1 MEQLLSTK
9 LFIPSTRPE
18 FVHRARLI
26 EQVNAGLHRKL
37 TLISAPAGFGKTTLI
52 SDWVTNCKRP
62 VAWLSLDKGDSE
74 TRRFL
79 VYLVAA
85 LQTVSTD
92 FGAGVLEM
100 LQSSQPPPTE
110 SILTA
115 LLNEITTVS
124 ENFVLVLD
132 DYHVIDAK
140 PVDHAITFLLENLP
154 PQMHLIITTREDPD
168 LPLARFRAQGQLTE
182 LRVADLRFTLS
193 EAANFLNRVTGL
205 ELSEKD
211 ISALEARTEGW
222 ITGLQLAALALQGIA
237 LQERADASQFVQ
249 SFTGSNRFVLDY
261 LVEEVLKRQPEDIR
275 RFLLQTSILKQ
286 LSASLCEIVTE
297 QANSRNTLEVLE
309 RGNLFVLPLDDQR
322 QWYRYHHLFAE
333 VLQTHLL
340 EQQPE
345 QLSELHGRASK
356 WYEQN
361 NLTAEAIRHALSA
374 EDWERAAGLIELA
387 HPVMDINYQS
397 AAWFAWAKTLPEE
410 LVRARPVLCV
420 DIAWALL
427 DSGELEACEEYLQ
440 VAEHW
445 LDATNNKQKND
456 AHGVIVDEVQF
467 RSLPASIATA
477 RAYRSLALGD
487 VPGAVKFAQRALT
500 LTHGN
505 DSLQHLQAVSLLG
518 VAQYTSGDLEAAES
532 SLTDLQTHL
541 HKSGDILAIIGI
553 TYLLADIRVALGRLH
568 QAESSYQQALQ
579 WATNQ
584 KKPPPVGTSDLYRGL
599 SELSCERGNMNKA
612 AEYLQTAQRLGE
624 QAALTDWQ
632 HRLYVA
638 QARLKEAQ
646 GDLDGALILLD
657 EAERVYT
664 RSPLPDVRPVPAMK
678 ARIWIRQDRLSEAM
692 AWRHSQGLSTEDD
705 LNYLQEFEYITLVRL
720 LVAQYSHDKVDETIH
735 EAQILL
741 SRLLKSAEAGN
752 RLGSVIEILVAQALA
767 YQVQGNLSQASEILA
782 RALTLAEPQGYV
794 RIFVEEGE
802 PMMALLREAAKR
814 GIVPQYVR
822 ELQASFEFY
831 VGNIPPINQSLIEP
845 LSERELE
852 VLRMLRSELS
862 GPEIASHLMI
872 SLNTLRTHTKNI
884 YTKLGVNNRRSAI
897 RRADE
902 LDLI

>member
-1 MEQLLSTK
+1 VEQLLSTK

-18 FVHRARLI
+18 FVPRPRLI

-37 TLISAPAGFGKTTLI
+37 TLISAPAGFGKTTLV

-79 VYLVAA
+79 GYLVAA

-100 LQSSQPPPTE
+100 LQSSQPSPTE
-110 SILTA
+110 STLTA

-168 LPLARFRAQGQLTE
+168 LPLARFRAQGELTE

-193 EAANFLNRVTGL
+193 EAAKFLNRVTGL

-211 ISALEARTEGW
+211 IAALEARTEGW
-222 ITGLQLAALALQGIA
+222 ITGLQLAALALQGIS
-237 LQERADASQFVQ
+237 LQERADTSQFVQ

-261 LVEEVLKRQPEDIR
+261 LVEEVLKHQPEDLR
-275 RFLLQTSILKQ
+275 HFLLQTCILER
-286 LSASLCEIVTE
+286 LNASLCEAVTG
-297 QANSRNTLEVLE
+297 QANSRNTLETLE
-309 RGNLFVLPLDDQR
+309 RGNLFVVPLDNQR

-340 EQQPE
+340 EQQPD
-345 QLSELHGRASK
+345 LVAELHWRASN

-361 NLTAEAIRHALSA
+361 DLTAEAIQHALAA

-397 AAWFAWAKTLPEE
+397 AAWLAWARALPEE

-427 DSGELEACEEYLQ
+427 DAGELEACEEYLQ
-440 VAEHW
+440 VAERW
-445 LDATNNKQKND
+445 LDAAKNKQKD
-456 AHGVIVDEVQF
+456 DMHGIIVDEVQF

-477 RAYRSLALGD
+477 KAYRSLAFGD
-487 VPGAVKFAQRALT
+487 VPGAVKFAQRALA
-500 LTHGN
+500 LTHEN
-505 DSLQHLQAVSLLG
+505 DSIQHLQAVSLLG
-518 VAQYTSGDLEAAES
+518 VAQYSSGDLEAAES
-532 SLTDLQTHL
+532 SLTDLQAHL
-541 HKSGDILAIIGI
+541 HKSGDILTLIGI

-568 QAESSYQQALQ
+568 EAEYSYQQVLPL
-579 WATNQ
+579 ATSQ

-599 SELSCERGNMNKA
+599 SELSCERGNPEEA

-624 QAALTDWQ
+624 QTALTDWQ

-638 QARLKEAQ
+638 QARLREAQ
-646 GDLDGALILLD
+646 GDRDSALILLD
-657 EAERVYT
+657 EAERVHT
-664 RSPLPDVRPVPAMK
+664 RSPLPDVRPVPALK
-678 ARIWIRQDRLSEAM
+678 ARIWIRQDRLNEAL
-692 AWRHSQGLSTEDD
+692 AWKRSQGFSTDDNLS
-705 LNYLQEFEYITLVRL
+705 YLQEFEHITLARL
-720 LVAQYSHDKVDETIH
+720 LVAQYSHNRVDETIR
-735 EAQILL
+735 EALTLL
-741 SRLLKSAEAGN
+741 SRLLEAAEAGN

-782 RALTLAEPQGYV
+782 RALTLAEPQGYI
-794 RIFVEEGE
+794 RIFVDEGE
-802 PMMALLREAAKR
+802 PMMALLREVAKS
-814 GIVPQYVR
+814 GIVPQYIR
-822 ELQASFEFY
+822 ELQASFENY
-831 VGNIPPINQSLIEP
+831 KGNIPPVAQSLIEP
-845 LSERELE
+845 LSDRELE
-852 VLRMLRSELS
+852 VLQMLRSELS
-862 GPEIASHLMI
+862 GPEIAHHLMI

-884 YTKLGVNNRRSAI
+884 YNKFGVNNRRSAV
-897 RRADE
+897 RRAEE
-902 LDLI
+902 LDLL